1 MQVPRSVKLGGLLA
15 LALADV
21 ALVVAVMRSPDG
33 LVSDSATTGRT
44 SASTSTTT
52 RTPSP
57 TTTTLTS
64 PVLAMAVVDDRVAY
78 RAAAAGCSVTAPGLE
93 KTTDGGRTWKPVTV
107 PGPRSIV
114 RIEFTTADT
123 GYVVGTGEGCDLKVW
138 RTSSGGTDW
147 TGSSPASDFWSP
159 LPASRT
165 EVNSVGGVRTP
176 CPTGSTVVQVARV
189 TDSNTYVLCSKGEL
203 RHTTNAGADWA
214 TAATVVGARSVAV
227 DKGTGNRL
235 VLAGTDP
242 KCAGTRIWLVAAGGR
257 SAVTR
262 ACVPGGRA
270 DAPLALDAG
279 SGSVW
284 LSLGG
289 RTWLATGDLNTWK
302 ES

>member
-1 MQVPRSVKLGGLLA
+1 MQVPRSVKLGGLVA

-21 ALVVAVMRSPDG
+21 ALVVAVMRAPGG
-33 LVSDSATTGRT
+33 LVSDSPTTGRT
-44 SASTSTTT
+44 ASSTTT
-52 RTPSP
+52 TTRAPSP
-57 TTTTLTS
+57 TTTTIAST
-64 PVLAMAVVDDRVAY
+64 VLAMAVVDARVAY
-78 RAAAAGCSVTAPGLE
+78 RAAAAGCSVTDPGLE

-147 TGSSPASDFWSP
+147 TASSPASDFWSP

-165 EVNSVGGVRTP
+165 EVNSVTGVRTP
-176 CPTGSTVVQVARV
+176 CPAGSTVVQVARV
-189 TDSNTYVLCSKGEL
+189 TDSNAYVLCSKGEL
-203 RHTTNAGADWA
+203 RLTTSSGAAWSTA
-214 TAATVVGARSVAV
+214 TKVVGARSVTV

-242 KCAGTRIWLVAAGGR
+242 DCRGTRIWVAAAGGKP
-257 SAVTR
+257 AVTK
-262 ACVPGGRA
+262 ACVPGGTA
-270 DAPLALDAG
+270 DSPLALDAG
-279 SGSVW
+279 GTSVW

-289 RTWLATGDLNTWK
+289 RTWLATGDLTTWN